1 MTVRGSESRRALLWA
16 VVIAAIVGVGVG
28 WFARRWY
35 HPSAEDRAR
44 EQAER
49 IRERIRGFTR

>member
-1 MTVRGSESRRALLWA
+1 MRTPEARRALLWA
-16 VVIAAIVGVGVG
+16 LLIAAIVGVGVG

-44 EQAER
+44 EQAGR
-49 IRERIRGFTR
+49 IRDKVRELTH

>member
-1 MTVRGSESRRALLWA
+1 MGPPDRRRALLWA
-16 VVIAAIVGVGVG
+16 VFIAAIVGVGVG

-35 HPSAEDRAR
+35 HPSSESRAH

-49 IRERIRGFTR
+49 IRDKVRELTR